1 MVFSNWY
8 DDISWFDVYKICVF
22 CVILELQ
29 WQSGIFGCF
38 EKKKYLVNRIAKYE
52 TMAYEY
58 TIAKSKYR
66 WVVIEEFTCRQMNY
80 NEIAIC
86 KWNHWN
92 VS

>member
-1 MVFSNWY
+1 
-8 DDISWFDVYKICVF
+8 
-22 CVILELQ
+22 
-29 WQSGIFGCF
+29 
-38 EKKKYLVNRIAKYE
+38 
-52 TMAYEY
+52 MAYEY

>member
-1 MVFSNWY
+1 MIYLDLMFTKYVCFASSWNCNDRAVFL
-8 DDISWFDVYKICVF
+8 VV
-22 CVILELQ
+22 LR
-29 WQSGIFGCF
+29 
-38 EKKKYLVNRIAKYE
+38 KKKYLVNRIAKYE

>member
-1 MVFSNWY
+1 MCVLCHLGTAMTEWY
-8 DDISWFDVYKICVF
+8 
-22 CVILELQ
+22 
-29 WQSGIFGCF
+29 FGCF
-38 EKKKYLVNRIAKYE
+38 GKKKNLVNWIAKYE

-58 TIAKSKYR
+58 TIAKWKYR
-66 WVVIEEFTCRQMNY
+66 WVVIEEFTCRKMNY